1 MNKQKFLKI
10 LKAFGKKKLQVNL
23 KDVLIITTVFLSVV
37 ITAIVLFSISISTS
51 TNNWE
56 DISDEYYDPID
67 IILYNPDIQLV
78 DIRQAEI
85 YKEGYIKDAI
95 NIPADFEK
103 GDIKNAQEILHSFSK
118 LGDETQIVIYGEN
131 SYTLRTVAVARL
143 LEQQN
148 IQVKV
153 LRVGWTEFFHFQTF
167 WLPEELSSKVNI
179 LNYIELPE

>member
-10 LKAFGKKKLQVNL
+10 LKAFGKKKLMNL
-23 KDVLIITTVFLSVV
+23 QRCLIATTSFLSVV

-95 NIPADFEK
+95 NIPANFEK
-103 GDIKNAQEILHSFSK
+103 GDIKNAQEILDSFSK
-118 LGDETQIVIYGEN
+118 LGVETQ
-131 SYTLRTVAVARL
+131 
-143 LEQQN
+143 
-148 IQVKV
+148 
-153 LRVGWTEFFHFQTF
+153 
-167 WLPEELSSKVNI
+167 
-179 LNYIELPE
+179 